1 MSRLWLLTVSALA
14 LVQGGG
20 GARAQ
25 DLAEQR
31 FLTEVLAGADLPF
44 EVSPAYRL
52 GTGPIADAGSAGID
66 PIVTGQIAPEPGT
79 APAEE
84 PALLQP
90 VPGEPINLHAAAP
103 PLPDAGEGEAAA
115 GHGEAAAEGEH
126 ASPAEGEAPAHAWAT
141 TRSPMPFD
149 IIRTVQFL
157 QDQIARGNGRAIQ
170 VQALLL
176 RRFGPTLADA
186 DAEVWK
192 DGRNVRAAALF
203 VLSGG
208 PPDILRRLMAR
219 GVLDPSQENLFKGAL
234 AYVENDLAG
243 AEKILAELDYTGME
257 PGLEAHLNLVLGQLK
272 QLEKPQEAIRHLDRA
287 RLLAPGGLIEEAAL
301 RMEVLLVD
309 DLGDHDAADRLARQY
324 FDRYSASSYSQN
336 FEARFAAVF
345 AHRGKTDAA
354 AVVAAMQDVTKR
366 LPDSNKRAIFLAVSR
381 RALVEGNLAFA
392 QGTVAAILA
401 TADIPE
407 AERQRAMLYSVAAT
421 IGSASSNDIAAGLAA
436 IDRTQLHPEDVK
448 LLDAATSV
456 LGGIDTRPL
465 VAATGQSGEAS
476 SQYAETSPVF
486 DRAQQLLDAVN
497 QDLGKAQP

>member
-1 MSRLWLLTVSALA
+1 MLLLTVSALA

-20 GARAQ
+20 GARAENP
-25 DLAEQR
+25 AEQR
-31 FLTEVLAGADLPF
+31 FLTEVLAGSDLPYDI
-44 EVSPAYRL
+44 SPAYHL
-52 GTGPIADAGSAGID
+52 GTGPIADAGNAGID
-66 PIVTGQIAPEPGT
+66 PIVTGQIAPETGV
-79 APAEE
+79 AEQ
-84 PALLQP
+84 PSLLQP
-90 VPGEPINLHAAAP
+90 VPGEPINLHAASP
-103 PLPDAGEGEAAA
+103 PSPDAAETAA
-115 GHGEAAAEGEH
+115 GHGEAAVPGEH
-126 ASPAEGEAPAHAWAT
+126 ASPAEGTPAWAT
-141 TRSPMPFD
+141 SRSPMPFD

-170 VQALLL
+170 VQAMLL
-176 RRFGPTLADA
+176 RRFGPTLAEA
-186 DAEVWK
+186 DPEVWK
-192 DGRNVRAAALF
+192 DGRNVRAAVLF

-219 GVLDPSQENLFKGAL
+219 GVVDPAQENLFKGAL

-243 AEKILAELDYTGME
+243 AERILAALDFAGME

-272 QLEKPQEAIRHLDRA
+272 QLEKPKEAIRHLDRA
-287 RLLAPGGLIEEAAL
+287 RLLAPGGLIEESAL

-309 DLGDHDAADRLARQY
+309 DLGEHDAADRLARQY

-345 AHRGKTDAA
+345 AQRGKTDAP
-354 AVVAAMQDVTKR
+354 AVIAAMQDVTAR
-366 LPDSNKRAIFLAVSR
+366 LPDANKRAIFLTVGR
-381 RALVEGNLAFA
+381 RALVEGNLDFA
-392 QGTVAAILA
+392 KGTVAAVLA

-407 AERQRAMLYSVAAT
+407 PERQRANLYSVAAT
-421 IGSASSNDIAAGLAA
+421 IGSAPSNEIAAGLAA

-465 VAATGQSGEAS
+465 LATTQQPGEGA

-497 QDLGKAQP
+497 KDLGKAQP